1 MLFTSEH
8 GLIKIWDWVGKKCI
22 NEIKTQSFFTYDFEL
37 LKFRELGICFAQGS
51 KNNICISDFTSP
63 AGMLIIKEINP
74 EEQNKDICILRKL
87 PSKLCDL
94 LVVGF
99 VSPVLKIYNH

>member
-8 GLIKIWDWVGKKCI
+8 GLIKIWDWVSKKCI

-87 PSKLCDL
+87 PSKLWDL

>member
-1 MLFTSEH
+1 
-8 GLIKIWDWVGKKCI
+8 
-22 NEIKTQSFFTYDFEL
+22 
-37 LKFRELGICFAQGS
+37 
-51 KNNICISDFTSP
+51 
-63 AGMLIIKEINP
+63 MLIIKEINP

-99 VSPVLKIYNH
+99 VSPVLKIYNHLGVCVCKIHR